1 VIAPGGIGDVGA
13 HLYHFTTGTWNE
25 MASSCPRPGPGTEPL
40 ANADHLAILNAICT
54 DLTTAAREQHYWNLL
69 PQRHEFER
77 EAAPVAGRYRRV
89 RSAWPARR
97 RAAGSTS
104 ASPQPLGRRL

>member
-1 VIAPGGIGDVGA
+1 VLYGVLERDGQ
-13 HLYHFTTGTWNE
+13 HLS
-25 MASSCPRPGPGTEPL
+25 ASQTRHRAL
-40 ANADHLAILNAICT
+40 ANADHPAILNTIWT

-77 EAAPVAGRYRRV
+77 EAVPVAGRYRRV

-104 ASPQPLGRRL
+104 ASRPAAWAAALGWPARSLTQDMNDES